1 MIGEK
6 AFSDLNLAIKDVSHG
21 VACAKKGG
29 MRLEVGEVV
38 LGRLMEAKKFS
49 DESGGRI
56 LDSSSLYGIV
66 RQDAGLEFETRVVK
80 ERDGRKG

>member
-1 MIGEK
+1 
-6 AFSDLNLAIKDVSHG
+6 
-21 VACAKKGG
+21 

-38 LGRLMEAKKFS
+38 LGHLMEAKKFS

-66 RQDAGLEFETRVVK
+66 RRDAGLDFETRVVK
-80 ERDGRKG
+80 ERDMKKG